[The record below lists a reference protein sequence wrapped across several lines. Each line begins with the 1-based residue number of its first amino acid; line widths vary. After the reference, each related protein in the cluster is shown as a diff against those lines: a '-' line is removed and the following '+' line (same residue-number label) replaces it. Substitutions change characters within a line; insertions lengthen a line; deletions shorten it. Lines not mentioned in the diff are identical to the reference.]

1 MVFAGEASWRWQMM
15 LPSTDTSY
23 ETFWRQSVRWLAL
36 GATDPVA
43 IYPPAAGGPGDEFTV
58 RAVVRDSGFAPLRNA
73 DVDIRVSGPDGR
85 METLG
90 AALEEEED
98 EGASLFAAK
107 FTPGQPGLY
116 RLSISARR
124 GENEIGSATSAVL
137 VGSADLEMTD
147 PRANRALLERLASHT
162 GGAIVFPGRSS
173 DLVSRLRAAAPAAAL
188 SVRTD
193 LWHNAWSLAALL
205 GLLAA
210 EWVLRRRWG
219 LR

>member
-90 AALEEEED
+90 AALEEEEN
-98 EGASLFAAK
+98 EE
-107 FTPGQPGLY
+107 
-116 RLSISARR
+116 ARR
-124 GENEIGSATSAVL
+124 LAEQAL
-137 VGSADLEMTD
+137 VD
-147 PRANRALLERLASHT
+147 ANLAEAKAEAELARRNLAQARE
-162 GGAIVFPGRSS
+162 G
-173 DLVSRLRAAAPAAAL
+173 
-188 SVRTD
+188 VRT
-193 LWHNAWSLAALL
+193 LQGEAA
-205 GLLAA
+205 
-210 EWVLRRRWG
+210 R
-219 LR
+219 